1 MFRIA
6 ICDNERGFVKKTEKM
21 MGQYL
26 RNKGILYEIS
36 SFDSEEAFMQL
47 GTEIMKY
54 RVVFLGTNR
63 NGVNGLKL
71 ARWIRRYS
79 EELFIVFVTAHINY
93 SLEGYKFN
101 AIRFLL
107 KDRKTFSESILECMD
122 AILAKMNYVI
132 FKKDI
137 KFSEGRKKIALNQIL
152 FIESCL
158 HKLLF
163 HIMEDQESVYTLYET
178 LDRIEME
185 YRLYQFIRIHQSY
198 LVNMNHIVSMRRY
211 EVVLSNGMHLVIP
224 KARYKQAENRFIAY
238 KEEL

>member
-1 MFRIA
+1 M
-6 ICDNERGFVKKTEKM
+6 
-21 MGQYL
+21 
-26 RNKGILYEIS
+26 
-36 SFDSEEAFMQL
+36 
-47 GTEIMKY
+47 
-54 RVVFLGTNR
+54 
-63 NGVNGLKL
+63 
-71 ARWIRRYS
+71 
-79 EELFIVFVTAHINY
+79 
-93 SLEGYKFN
+93 
-101 AIRFLL
+101 
-107 KDRKTFSESILECMD
+107 ECMD

>member
-238 KEEL
+238 NEEL